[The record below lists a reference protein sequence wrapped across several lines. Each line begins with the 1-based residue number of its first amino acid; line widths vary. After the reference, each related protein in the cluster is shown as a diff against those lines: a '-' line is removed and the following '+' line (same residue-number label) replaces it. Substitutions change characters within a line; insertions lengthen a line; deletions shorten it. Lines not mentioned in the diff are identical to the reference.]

1 MTYENTIRYLF
12 NRLPSYSRIGP
23 AAYKKDIGNISIASK
38 KLGNPHKKFKS
49 IHIAGTN
56 GKGSTCHM
64 IASALQ
70 EAGYNVGLYTSPH
83 LKDLRE
89 RIKIN
94 GKMISKM
101 AVIQFVKK
109 NKTAFEQIDLSFF
122 EFVVAL
128 AFNHFANKKVD
139 IAIIET
145 GLGGRLDST
154 NIIKPDL
161 SVITNISMD
170 HTNLLGNTIEEIAI
184 EKAGIIKKETPI
196 IIGRKQTEIKY
207 IFKEI
212 AKKNN
217 APIIYSNMQK
227 YDSDLQGQY
236 QIENINTVVT
246 SLLELRKKGWRITK
260 ENIKNGLLN
269 TTKNTG
275 LLGRWHTLNK
285 KPLTICDIGHNEE
298 GINSILKNIRKIK
311 YKNLHIVLGITDD
324 KDIHKILNILPKSA
338 TYYFCKPNVPRG
350 MSAKLLKKKAA
361 NYLLKGSSFI
371 SVKKAFKQAKQEA
384 NIADLIFIGGSTFVV
399 SEVL

>member
-161 SVITNISMD
+161 SIITNISMD

-196 IIGRKQTEIKY
+196 IIGRKQKEIKY